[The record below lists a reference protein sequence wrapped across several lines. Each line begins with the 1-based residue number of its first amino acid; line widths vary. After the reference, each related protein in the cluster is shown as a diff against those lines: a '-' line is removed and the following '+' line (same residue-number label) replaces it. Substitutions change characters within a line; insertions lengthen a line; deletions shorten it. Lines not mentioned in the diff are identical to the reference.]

1 MTTTLKNLAATMA
14 AAALIS
20 AWPTSAIEIVAQ
32 ATPQPGQQ
40 VALVTGSTSGL
51 GRELALRL
59 GARGDHVIVHGR
71 SEERGAEVV
80 DAINAEGPGSARFYR
95 ADFASLN
102 DVRQFAETL
111 LADYERLDILINN
124 AGFGSAPDER
134 WLTEDGHEY
143 RFQVNYLS
151 TFLLTHMLMP
161 RLLTSAP
168 SRIVNVSSGAQTPID
183 FDDVMIE
190 NNFSGRRAYAQSK
203 LAQVMF
209 THDLA
214 EELAGTGIVVGSL
227 HPATY
232 MPTEMVRRAGAT
244 PRSTIA
250 EGADAVMQVV
260 DSDDFE
266 SGQYFSGL
274 RPTRGNDQ
282 AYDPEARARLK
293 RLSQE
298 LTGIRCRMG
307 RCRFVGGAQG
317 QDRRNLTPE
326 QLAERQ
332 RRQEVMRNAPRPI
345 EGINSIWIDELT
357 WMEVRDEIASGKTIG
372 IIATGGVEQNGPYV
386 AGGKHNYVLEAMC
399 DGIARELGN
408 ALCAPVM
415 KYVPEGDPE
424 NIRYP
429 GTLSVRQET
438 FRMVLEDVANSLK
451 SQGFTDVVFIG
462 DSGGNQSGMSET
474 ADKLND
480 HWGGTARAHYIEE
493 YYRED
498 IWSCEFL
505 EEELR
510 IFQKPDICSAT
521 RDLYH
526 DDVHYSS
533 IVATTDPERIRAR
546 QRIEA
551 GLYSINEVELGPL
564 ERTLEIGRELIA
576 HRTGITVRAIR
587 ESLAR

>member
-32 ATPQPGQQ
+32 ATPEPGQH

-71 SEERGAEVV
+71 NEERGAEVV
-80 DAINAEGPGSARFYR
+80 GAINAEGPGSARFYR

-102 DVRQFAETL
+102 EVRHFAETL
-111 LADYERLDILINN
+111 LADYDRLDILINN

-134 WLTEDGHEY
+134 LLTEDGHEY

-183 FDDVMIE
+183 FGDVMIE

-209 THDLA
+209 TVDLA
-214 EELAGTGIVVGSL
+214 EELDGTGIVVGSL

-307 RCRFVGGAQG
+307 RCRFVGGA
-317 QDRRNLTPE
+317 
-326 QLAERQ
+326 
-332 RRQEVMRNAPRPI
+332 
-345 EGINSIWIDELT
+345 
-357 WMEVRDEIASGKTIG
+357 
-372 IIATGGVEQNGPYV
+372 
-386 AGGKHNYVLEAMC
+386 
-399 DGIARELGN
+399 
-408 ALCAPVM
+408 
-415 KYVPEGDPE
+415 
-424 NIRYP
+424 
-429 GTLSVRQET
+429 
-438 FRMVLEDVANSLK
+438 
-451 SQGFTDVVFIG
+451 
-462 DSGGNQSGMSET
+462 
-474 ADKLND
+474 
-480 HWGGTARAHYIEE
+480 GTAEPSR
-493 YYRED
+493 R
-498 IWSCEFL
+498 SSS
-505 EEELR
+505 
-510 IFQKPDICSAT
+510 PSAS
-521 RDLYH
+521 D
-526 DDVHYSS
+526 
-533 IVATTDPERIRAR
+533 AR
-546 QRIEA
+546 R
-551 GLYSINEVELGPL
+551 
-564 ERTLEIGRELIA
+564 R
-576 HRTGITVRAIR
+576 
-587 ESLAR
+587 